1 MKKRVYVIG
10 HRNPDA
16 DSIVSAAAYAELK
29 RALGMTNCHAARAG
43 NMNPQTEYIFERF
56 RTPAPEYLPDLIPK
70 AEYYLKEE
78 ALTVNEDTPLWNALE
93 IMENENLRVLP
104 VVDPLGIY
112 KSMLHYRGFARYVT
126 AHINPHRKSMFS
138 VSIDH
143 VTEVLRAQPIT
154 LFNRREV
161 AEASIVV
168 AASYNKFFIEHVDK
182 MNPAQTLVI
191 MGDRLDLQRY
201 CLERKVRAL
210 ILSHNY
216 VLDADLA
223 ALAEENGVSVISSPY
238 DTSSTAMLIMYSA
251 PVGNIG
257 DDSVPLVRL
266 SDPIRK
272 IREPLS
278 RVPSRCLPV
287 GDDEGQVKGVIFEGD
302 LIEEPH
308 IQIIMVDHN
317 EHSQAIEGIENYR
330 ILEVID
336 HHRLGNMATRYPITF
351 INKPVGATCTIVTNL
366 YREQRL
372 PMKKEIASLLL
383 CGILADTLGLKSATT
398 TDVDRE
404 AAEYLAEVTGLDIQ
418 TLSRELQEAASTVSA
433 RPAEELVALDMKEY
447 QEKEAD
453 FSVSQIETNNPDELV
468 ARRDEIF
475 AALIKAYTN
484 KNLLFSSLLVTDVTA
499 LDSLFFVVGARPFV
513 SALAFPRVETL
524 QQESG
529 SALGGGIYLL
539 KEIVSRKKQLIPLL
553 SELIEK
559 AGV

>member
-1 MKKRVYVIG
+1 MKNRVYVIG

-16 DSIVSAAAYAELK
+16 DSVVSAAAYAELK
-29 RALGMTNCHAARAG
+29 RALGLTNCRAARAG
-43 NMNPQTEYIFERF
+43 NLNPQTEYIFERF
-56 RTPAPEYLPDLIPK
+56 NAPVPEYLPDLIPK
-70 AEYYLKEE
+70 AEYYLKDDP
-78 ALTVNEDTPLWNALE
+78 LTVNEDTPLWNALE

-104 VVDPLGIY
+104 VVNPLGIY

-126 AHINPHRKSMFS
+126 THINPHRKSVFS

-143 VTEVLRAQPIT
+143 LTEVLRAQPIT

-161 AEASIVV
+161 TASSIVV
-168 AASYNKFFIEHVDK
+168 AASYNKFFIEHLDK
-182 MNPAQTLVI
+182 INPQEALVI

-210 ILSHNY
+210 ILSHSY
-216 VLDADLA
+216 VLDEELT
-223 ALAEENGVSVISSPY
+223 ALAEKNGVSVMSSPY
-238 DTSSTAMLIMYSA
+238 DTSSTAMLVMYSA

-257 DDSVPLVRL
+257 DESVPLIKL

-287 GDDEGQVKGVIFEGD
+287 GDEEGRVKGVVFEGD
-302 LIEEPH
+302 LIEEPN

-336 HHRLGNMATRYPITF
+336 HHRLGNMSTRYPITF

-404 AAEYLAEVTGLDIQ
+404 AAEYLAEVTGLAIQ
-418 TLSRELQEAASTVSA
+418 TLNQELQGAASKVGS
-433 RPAEELVALDMKEY
+433 RSAEELVALDMKEY
-447 QEKEAD
+447 HEKGTN
-453 FSVSQIETNNPDELV
+453 FSVSQIETNNPDDLV
-468 ARRDEIF
+468 ARREEIF
-475 AALIKAYTN
+475 AALTKACTD
-484 KNLLFSSLLVTDVTA
+484 KNFLFSSLLVTDVTT
-499 LDSLFFVVGARPFV
+499 LDSLFFITGAKPFA
-513 SALAFPRVETL
+513 SALGFPRVETL
-524 QQESG
+524 PPGGE
-529 SALGGGIYLL
+529 LGGGIYLL

-559 AGV
+559 AAL